1 MQRLRHHLLPVLLV
15 NALSWPVAQAADLLS
30 LYRAAIN
37 DNPVLK
43 ARALGIDRA
52 RADADVADSRL
63 YPQISVQS
71 SSSRNDYRDTQ
82 SEARYNG
89 QRTVWSARQ
98 SILDLPSIYRRDSA
112 RSVIRQTEKET
123 DLARTELFAQ
133 LVDQYLNVLQA
144 DDELM
149 QLQSEKEAAQKQV
162 DRLQAMREREMAKV
176 TDLVEAISWL
186 QQLNTREIDAANK
199 GESARARLRELSG
212 RDPGALALLIRTDFP
227 AVPESVDY
235 WVRAAQ
241 SANPGVIARREAL
254 EASKLAADAAR
265 AEHWPQLSLS
275 LQRNQS
281 NTDIDNSPRREFTVD
296 SVSLELRIPIYEG
309 GRASAGEASAR
320 AQQAIAREQL
330 DGLLREVERD
340 TRVIYAAAVADR
352 ARIDSTNAEVEA
364 LTQTVRAQERGYE
377 LGVAT
382 VINVLDARRRLLRSR
397 VDQSKARYD
406 YLRDLIGLKMRAGML
421 AEAEVVEFNR
431 WLGPRDE

>member
-1 MQRLRHHLLPVLLV
+1 MQRPGHHFFALLLAVLLPSQVV
-15 NALSWPVAQAADLLS
+15 RAADLLT
-30 LYRAAIN
+30 LYRSAVY
-37 DNPVLK
+37 DNPLLK
-43 ARALGIDRA
+43 VRQIGVDKA
-52 RADADVADSRL
+52 RADADLADSRL
-63 YPQISVQS
+63 YPQISVQTS
-71 SSSRNDYRDTQ
+71 ASRNDYKDTT
-82 SEARYNG
+82 SESRYNG
-89 QRTVWSARQ
+89 QRTIWSARQ
-98 SILDLPSIYRRDSA
+98 AILDLPSVYRRDGA
-112 RSVIRQTEKET
+112 RSVIRQTEKEA
-123 DLARTELFAQ
+123 DQARAELFAQ
-133 LVDQYLNVLQA
+133 IVDHYFNALQA

-162 DRLQAMREREMAKV
+162 DRLRAMREREMAKV

-199 GESARARLRELSG
+199 GEAARARLRELSG
-212 RDPGALALLIRTDFP
+212 REPGVLALLIRSEFP
-227 AVPESVDY
+227 PVPESVDY
-235 WVRAAQ
+235 WVNAAQ
-241 SANPGVIARREAL
+241 TTNPAIIARREAL
-254 EASKLAADAAR
+254 EASKQTADAAH

-281 NTDIDNSPRREFTVD
+281 NQDIDNSPRREFTVD
-296 SVSLELRIPIYEG
+296 SVSLELRFPIYEG

-340 TRVIYAAAVADR
+340 TRVIYASAVADR
-352 ARIDSTNAEVEA
+352 ARIDSTNAEVDA

-406 YLRDLIGLKMRAGML
+406 YLRDLIGLKIRAGLL
-421 AEAEVVEFNR
+421 AEAEVAEFNR
-431 WLGPRDE
+431 WLGPRDQ